1 MYKRFTYFYTF
12 LKVTKNDEKVKNNDD
27 KNMLQ

>member
-1 MYKRFTYFYTF
+1 MYKRFIYFYTF